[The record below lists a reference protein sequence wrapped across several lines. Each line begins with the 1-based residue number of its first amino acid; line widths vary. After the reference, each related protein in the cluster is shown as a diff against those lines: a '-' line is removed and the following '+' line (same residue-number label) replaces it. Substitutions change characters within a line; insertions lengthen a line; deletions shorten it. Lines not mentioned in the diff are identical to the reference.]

1 MIPRRKELCFFEQ
14 LKPSSCLQIAD
25 KIAFL
30 NPRDALSPRRMK
42 ELRIAIVGHRFM
54 GRAHS
59 NAWNQVSKYFDP
71 AAKPVMKV
79 ACGRDEAGL
88 RAFADRWGWEEIAT
102 DWREVLERDDI
113 DAIDIATPTHLHAE
127 MAIAAAEAGKHIFC
141 EKPFANTLAEG
152 EAMLAA
158 AEKAGV
164 VHYLNHN
171 YRRCPSVLLAKKM
184 IGEGEIGEI
193 LHWRGAYQQS
203 WLVDPRHPLDWKLRK
218 FTAAAGPLW
227 DLGSH
232 AIDLAHFLV
241 GEFAEIDCR
250 GKQFI
255 KERPL
260 AEDPSKTGT
269 VEVECAALMTGEF
282 KNGALATIETTRYAT
297 GRRNRHTFEVYGTK
311 GAITWDMEDMNRLQF
326 YSEGD
331 PEDRRGFR
339 DILVTERCH
348 EYVGAWWPPGH
359 IIGYEHA
366 FVHAAIDF
374 LNACAKGGSV
384 EPDFHDGV
392 RSLQVLEAAAA
403 SMESGRRVAI
413 A

>member
-1 MIPRRKELCFFEQ
+1 
-14 LKPSSCLQIAD
+14 
-25 KIAFL
+25 
-30 NPRDALSPRRMK
+30 MK

-59 NAWNQVSKYFDP
+59 NAWNQVAKFFDP
-71 AAKPVMKV
+71 ALKPVLKV
-79 ACGRDEAGL
+79 ACGREKDDL
-88 RAFADRWGWEEIAT
+88 QAFADRWGWEEIET
-102 DWREVLERDDI
+102 DWRKVLERDDV
-113 DAIDIATPTHLHAE
+113 DAIDIATPTFLHAE

-141 EKPFANTLAEG
+141 EKPFCNTLAEA

-158 AEKAGV
+158 VEKAGV

-171 YRRCPSVLLAKKM
+171 YRRCPAVLLAKKL
-184 IGEGEIGEI
+184 IAEGEIGEVY
-193 LHWRGAYQQS
+193 HWRGAYQQS
-203 WLVDPRHPLDWKLRK
+203 WLVNPQHPLDWKLQKR
-218 FTAAAGPLW
+218 TAAAGPLW

-232 AIDLAHFLV
+232 AVDLAHFLV

-255 KERPL
+255 ANRPL
-260 AEDPSKTGT
+260 ASDPSKNGE

-297 GRRNRHTFEVYGTK
+297 GRRNRHTFEIYGSR

-326 YSEGD
+326 YSGND
-331 PEDRRGFR
+331 PEDRQGFR
-339 DILVTERCH
+339 DILVTERSH

-374 LNACAKGGSV
+374 LNAVSSGTQV
-384 EPDFHDGV
+384 EPNFRDGV
-392 RSLQVLEAAAA
+392 KSIRVLEAAAR
-403 SMESGRRVAI
+403 SMETGQRVKLE
-413 A
+413 

>member
-1 MIPRRKELCFFEQ
+1 
-14 LKPSSCLQIAD
+14 
-25 KIAFL
+25 
-30 NPRDALSPRRMK
+30 MK

-59 NAWNQVSKYFDP
+59 NAWNQVAKFFDP
-71 AAKPVMKV
+71 AARPVMQV

-88 RAFADRWGWEEIAT
+88 RAFADRWGWREIAT
-102 DWREVLERDDI
+102 DWREVLKRDDI
-113 DAIDIATPTHLHAE
+113 DAIDIATPTYLHAE
-127 MAIAAAEAGKHIFC
+127 MAIAAAEAGKHVFC
-141 EKPFANTLAEG
+141 EKPFANSLAEG

-158 AEKAGV
+158 AERAGV

-171 YRRCPSVLLAKKM
+171 YRRCPAVLLAKRM
-184 IGEGEIGEI
+184 IDEGEIGEI
-193 LHWRGAYQQS
+193 YHWRGAYQQS
-203 WLVDPRHPLDWKLRK
+203 WLLNPQHPLDWKLRK
-218 FTAAAGPLW
+218 ASAAAGPLW

-241 GEFAEIDCR
+241 GDFAEIDCR
-250 GKQFI
+250 GKQFT

-260 AEDPSKTGT
+260 AEDPSKTGE

-282 KNGALATIETTRYAT
+282 ANGALATIETTRYAT
-297 GRRNRHTFEVYGTK
+297 GRRNRHTFEIYGSK

-339 DILVTERCH
+339 DILVTESCH
-348 EYVGAWWPPGH
+348 DYVGKWWPPGH

-374 LNACAKGGSV
+374 LDACATGGSV
-384 EPDFHDGV
+384 QPNFRDGV
-392 RSLQVLEAAAA
+392 KSLKVLEAAAA
-403 SMESGRRVAI
+403 SMASGRRVEI
-413 A
+413 G